1 MENSAVSKLTRG
13 ILIPNNGRGETTVEL
28 DTVSMRKLRQ
38 KSVVCTYP
46 KGLNQWV
53 HRRPAE
59 QQTEPGIRE
68 RGGGL
73 YITRLPAELAH
84 PEDCLSLQI
93 GTTKSGS
100 GS

>member
-1 MENSAVSKLTRG
+1 MSKLTRG
-13 ILIPNNGRGETTVEL
+13 ILTPNNGRGETTVEL

-46 KGLNQWV
+46 KGLSQWV
-53 HRRPAE
+53 HRRPVV

-68 RGGGL
+68 RRRGAFTSL
-73 YITRLPAELAH
+73 VYLLNWHILRTA
-84 PEDCLSLQI
+84 LSLQI
-93 GTTKSGS
+93 GTKSGS